1 MKKIQLYRI
10 VFLAMLPA
18 LVLTSCRFEDEDKF
32 SESPALRIEHQG
44 RDVKNLLV
52 GAPNGWVMQFFC
64 ASDVYQF
71 EGFNLFADF
80 ENSGKV
86 TMASNHRLLRDGN
99 AGKYTEA
106 SSVYEMLNEDGLVL
120 AFNVWNDI
128 LTPFSDPVDCGAAP
142 NVIKK
147 DGVGMH
153 GDHNFVVMSYND
165 NEVILRGE
173 RHQAQVRL
181 VKCDRS
187 WQQYI
192 SDTETMKNQITNTT
206 INNYYLTNG
215 SETLYFSG
223 LRKGKFLYTDNLDIT
238 KQVKAD
244 SLACCFTPNGFRLE
258 RANNVGASTFQEF
271 TMSPDKTC
279 LVSED
284 GSVKVIAL
292 WDLYLTTHT
301 ALWKFDTTL
310 FSAEQ
315 QDLLSQ
321 MDTEIKKHN
330 SAWSVESIA
339 IGQSSGSNKV
349 QGLVITFYT
358 NTSKTKTNTVG
369 LAMTLINPAFA
380 QFKIESVATDKI
392 DKNMETVTKK
402 ATEMTNLARKFAA
415 TLAGTYS
422 VVPNDYFL
430 PTGGDFTAIEGGTT
444 FKLQ

>member
-71 EGFNLFADF
+71 EGFNLFANF

-142 NVIKK
+142 KTIIK
-147 DGVGMH
+147 DGIGMH

-165 NEVILRGE
+165 HEVILRGE

-181 VKCDRS
+181 VKCDRD

-192 SDTETMKNQITNTT
+192 ADTETLKKQICNSS
-206 INNYYLTNG
+206 INNYYVTNG

-223 LRKGKFLYTDNLDIT
+223 LRNGKFLFTDNLDKT
-238 KQVKAD
+238 KSIKAD

-258 RANNVGASTFQEF
+258 RSNNVGSSKFQEF
-271 TMSPDKTC
+271 TMSPDQTC
-279 LVSED
+279 LQSED
-284 GSVKVIAL
+284 GAVKVIAC
-292 WDLYLTTHT
+292 WDNYIVSHT
-301 ALWKFDTTL
+301 AVWKMDPAL

-315 QDLLSQ
+315 QSLYSQ
-321 MDTEIKKHN
+321 METEIKKHN
-330 SAWSVESIA
+330 SAWSIESIG
-339 IGQSSGSNKV
+339 IGKSSGANAV
-349 QGLVITFYT
+349 IGLVLTFYT
-358 NTSKTKTNTVG
+358 NTTQTKTNTAG
-369 LAMTLINPAFA
+369 LAMTTSRPAFG
-380 QFKIESVATDKI
+380 QYKVVTSPTDKI
-392 DKNMETVTKK
+392 DKNMEAINKK
-402 ATEMTNLARKFAA
+402 ATRMESLTRQFAA

-422 VVPNDYFL
+422 VVPDDYFL

>member
-142 NVIKK
+142 TVIKK

-192 SDTETMKNQITNTT
+192 DDTETMKNQITNTT
-206 INNYYLTNG
+206 INNYYVTNG

-223 LRKGKFLYTDNLDIT
+223 LRKGKFLYTDNLDLT

-258 RANNVGASTFQEF
+258 RANNIGASTFQEF

-292 WDLYLTTHT
+292 WDQFLTTHT
-301 ALWKFDTTL
+301 AVWKLDATL

-315 QDLLSQ
+315 QNLYSQ
-321 MDTEIKKHN
+321 LEEEIKKHN
-330 SAWSVESIA
+330 TAWSIESIG
-339 IGQSSGSNKV
+339 IGQSSGTNKV
-349 QGLVITFYT
+349 MGLVITFYT
-358 NTSKTKTNTVG
+358 NTAKTKTNTCG
-369 LAMTLINPAFA
+369 LAMTMTCPVFA
-380 QFKIESVATDKI
+380 QYRIETSATDKV
-392 DKNMETVTKK
+392 DKNMETINKK
-402 ATEMTNLARKFAA
+402 ATQMESLVRQFAA

-422 VVPNDYFL
+422 VVPDDYFL
-430 PTGGDFTAIEGGTT
+430 PTGGDFTAIDGGTT
-444 FKLQ
+444 FKLK